1 MPTPAPTK
9 RRLAAIVPC
18 LNEEQSVGAV
28 IRDLRAVAPEI
39 TVYVYDNGSTDNTVG
54 IARAAG
60 AEIRTESRRGKGF
73 VVQRAFADIDADI
86 YVMVDGDDTYDV
98 SALPSMISE
107 LLAGPLDQVV
117 GVRREVD
124 QSAYRPGHVLGNRFF
139 NGVVAR
145 IFGEPV
151 QDMLTG
157 FRVMSARFVKSFPA
171 RSRGFE
177 IETELTIHAI
187 GLRVPQS
194 DYEVGFQDRAEG
206 SESKLRTYHDG
217 WRILRVIFRLAR
229 YERPKAFHVAIA
241 LMFFALG
248 LSLGLP
254 VGLEYLDT
262 GLVRRFPT
270 AILASS
276 VMLIGFLA
284 LLLGYL
290 LEAVRRVRDE
300 SARLAYLRLPAVE
313 AGS

>member
-117 GVRREVD
+117 GVRRAVD
-124 QSAYRPGHVLGNRFF
+124 SSASRRGHVLGNRFF

-284 LLLGYL
+284 LVLGYL